1 MSVYVYF
8 RGKFSNYCKYS
19 CYQSNKTVKC
29 KTASKLI
36 KYVIV
41 VPIVSVSYIYGIQG
55 IQLPVLWMCLSVM
68 KILGN
73 FETVYVYRCDND
85 FFWNNIYGYIVLH
98 TCVLGPILGFVIMI
112 VFLLGTGT
120 GNYD

>member
-1 MSVYVYF
+1 
-8 RGKFSNYCKYS
+8 
-19 CYQSNKTVKC
+19 
-29 KTASKLI
+29 
-36 KYVIV
+36 
-41 VPIVSVSYIYGIQG
+41 
-55 IQLPVLWMCLSVM
+55 M
-68 KILGN
+68 KIPGN
-73 FETVYVYRCDND
+73 FETIYVYRCDND